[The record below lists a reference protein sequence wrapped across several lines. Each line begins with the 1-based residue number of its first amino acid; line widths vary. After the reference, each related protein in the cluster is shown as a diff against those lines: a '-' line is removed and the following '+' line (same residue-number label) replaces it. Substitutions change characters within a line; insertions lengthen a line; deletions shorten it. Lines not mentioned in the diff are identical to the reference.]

1 VTWFSKRQPTLA
13 LSSTEAEYQALSE
26 VAREAVWLK
35 AMMRDMGVDS
45 EEPLMLRCDNE
56 SSIKLARN
64 PIFHSKT
71 KHIIVHY
78 HFAREQ
84 LESGEIN
91 VTYIPTTEQLADFFT
106 KPLNKPL
113 FDKFRTALH
122 IVSTTEALE
131 RNLKD

>member
-1 VTWFSKRQPTLA
+1 
-13 LSSTEAEYQALSE
+13 
-26 VAREAVWLK
+26 
-35 AMMRDMGVDS
+35 MGVDS

-64 PIFHSKT
+64 PVFHSKT
-71 KHIIVHY
+71 KHITVHY

-91 VTYIPTTEQLADFFT
+91 VTYIPTTEQLADFFI
-106 KPLNKPL
+106 KPLNKLL
-113 FDKFRTALH
+113 FDKFRTTLQ
-122 IVSTTEALE
+122 IVSTAKALE